1 MPAGISTSI
10 RRLNRATP
18 PDASLTSADRQRPAE
33 SPAVKTLDIAGIAAA
48 LGDLARRFDV
58 DVVAE
63 CDSTNSRL
71 LALAEA
77 GAAAGSVLAAER
89 QTAGRGRRGREWLSA
104 SGDSLTFSLL
114 WRFPPRLPLSGL
126 SLAVGVALARAL
138 DSLDIPGVA
147 LKWPNDV
154 LLNGRKLAGVLIE
167 MAPGARSGAVVIGV
181 GMNLRLPREMP
192 ETLRQTSAAL
202 TEAGTALPSPSI
214 LLAQLLTAL
223 HDVLQS
229 FAAEGFAG
237 QRQAW
242 LLRHAYEGQRV
253 CLLSDFA
260 APLQGHCRGV
270 DGDGALLLETA
281 TGLQRIVSGEVS
293 LRAAP

>member
-1 MPAGISTSI
+1 M
-10 RRLNRATP
+10 NRVNTNT
-18 PDASLTSADRQRPAE
+18 PDAASLLTDGQRPGE
-33 SPAVKTLDIAGIAAA
+33 SSAWPPLDIAAVAAA

-58 DVVAE
+58 DILAE
-63 CDSTNSRL
+63 CDSTNARL

-77 GAAAGSVLAAER
+77 GAASGSVLAAEH

-114 WRFPPRLPLSGL
+114 WRFPPNLPLSGL

-138 DSLDIPGVA
+138 ESLGIPGIT

-167 MAPGARSGAVVIGV
+167 MTTGVRSGAAVIGV
-181 GMNLRLPREMP
+181 GINLRLPRAMP
-192 ETLRQTSAAL
+192 ESIRQTAAAL
-202 TEAGTALPSPSI
+202 VDAGTALPTPSI
-214 LLAQLLTAL
+214 LLAQLLAAL
-223 HDVLQS
+223 HEVLQS
-229 FAAEGFAG
+229 FAAEGFVG

-253 CLLSDFA
+253 NLLSDFA
-260 APLQGHCRGV
+260 APLQGYCRGV
-270 DGDGALLLETA
+270 DHDGALLLET
-281 TGLQRIVSGEVS
+281 TSGIQRIVSGEVS